1 MKSNLLFHKRNIGIS
16 NVRLNENIIFK
27 FVEITA
33 NIKRMGAYITFI
45 SNTSRFNDIGILESV
60 TSATIKIDF
69 PSHMT

>member
-1 MKSNLLFHKRNIGIS
+1 MKSNLLLHKRNIGIS
-16 NVRLNENIIFK
+16 NVRLNENIFK